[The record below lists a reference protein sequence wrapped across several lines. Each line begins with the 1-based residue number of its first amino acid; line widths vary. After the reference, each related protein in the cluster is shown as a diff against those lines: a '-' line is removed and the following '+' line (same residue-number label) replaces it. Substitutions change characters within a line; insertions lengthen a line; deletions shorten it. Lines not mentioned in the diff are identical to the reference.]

1 MQIRFKA
8 YLQFTFVR
16 RLLRD
21 WLQNGRSDAEARA
34 SPSLSLVA
42 IILAL
47 FLIILE
53 IDAHR
58 DALEAIGLARN
69 CALNEPHFLSP

>member
-8 YLQFTFVR
+8 YLQLTFVR

-21 WLQNGRSDAEARA
+21 SLQNGRGDAEARA

-42 IILAL
+42 IVLAL

-58 DALEAIGLARN
+58 DALEAIGLGRKY
-69 CALNEPHFLSP
+69 ALPEPHFLSP

>member
-1 MQIRFKA
+1 MQIRSKV
-8 YLQFTFVR
+8 YLQFVFVR

-21 WLQNGRSDAEARA
+21 WLQNSSSDAEARA
-34 SPSLSLVA
+34 SPSLSYVA

-47 FLIILE
+47 LLIILE

-58 DALEAIGLARN
+58 DELEAIGLARN
-69 CALNEPHFLSP
+69 YALSEPHFLSP

>member
-1 MQIRFKA
+1 MQMRSKA
-8 YLQFTFVR
+8 YLQLVFVR

-21 WLQNGRSDAEARA
+21 WLQNSRSDAEARA
-34 SPSLSLVA
+34 SPSLSYVA

-47 FLIILE
+47 LLIILE

-69 CALNEPHFLSP
+69 YALNEPHFLSP